1 MPEVLRVENLHKVF
15 GSLEVLRGVDL
26 SVQRGET
33 IVILGSSGSG
43 KSTLLRCINL
53 LEIPTSGRIYLDGEP
68 VGRLRGGAEGQAVQY
83 SARELCAVRARVGMV
98 FQQFN
103 LFPHMTALQNVM
115 EGPLT
120 VLGLSR
126 AESERRAR
134 EDLAKV
140 GLAEKA
146 EEYPARLSGGQQQR
160 VAIARALAMQPAVML
175 FDEVTSALDPELV
188 GEVLRTMRQ
197 LSNEGMTMLVVTH
210 EIGFAYA
217 VADRIIFIHEGL
229 IHEEGTPD
237 DVLVRPQQQRTR
249 EFLTGFSQF
258 KVPDLE
264 SG

>member
-1 MPEVLRVENLHKVF
+1 MLEILRVEKLHKVF

-26 SVQRGET
+26 SVHRGET

-68 VGRLRGGAEGQAVQY
+68 VGRLRGGGNGEAVRY
-83 SARELCAVRARVGMV
+83 SPRELCEVRARVGMV

-115 EGPLT
+115 EGPST
-120 VLGLSR
+120 VLGLSK
-126 AESERRAR
+126 AESEVRAR

-237 DVLVRPQQQRTR
+237 EVLVRPRQQRTR